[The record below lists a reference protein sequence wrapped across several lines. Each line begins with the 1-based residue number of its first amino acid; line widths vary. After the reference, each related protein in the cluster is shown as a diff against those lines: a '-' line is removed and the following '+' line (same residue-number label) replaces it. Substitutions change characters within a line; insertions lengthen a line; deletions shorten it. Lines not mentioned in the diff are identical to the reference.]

1 MPIPLTGKL
10 QSIYNIELKIK
21 LKGFIIY
28 YNKKKYIISLHHGL
42 PISEIY
48 YKKTKLK
55 ILINCVWNELLII
68 EYDSII
74 NNYTIKNFRI
84 KLNNLDKNN
93 YYLNDNIL
101 KFNSYEYVNINNL
114 PTNPSNI
121 YIKLS
126 SPKKAC
132 NQGDS
137 GSPIFIHSNIL
148 FGILSMSGDNNIYI
162 LPTYY
167 IVKTLNKLDNDNI
180 YSLDDNISKI
190 NKYFIRNNNIYH
202 KSLKINIP
210 LDTYLNLEGDINNEV
225 LVNDRL
231 INYSNISY
239 NLLISNERRL
249 IMNNNILTVNS
260 TLLILIKMYYNQNIF
275 DIFTF
280 IMNNVNNNKNKIFLK
295 ILNKK
300 DEIVDKS
307 IIKNVK
313 YNNKTYKFMIYA
325 FN

>member
-1 MPIPLTGKL
+1 M
-10 QSIYNIELKIK
+10 
-21 LKGFIIY
+21 
-28 YNKKKYIISLHHGL
+28 
-42 PISEIY
+42 SE
-48 YKKTKLK
+48 
-55 ILINCVWNELLII
+55 
-68 EYDSII
+68 
-74 NNYTIKNFRI
+74 
-84 KLNNLDKNN
+84 
-93 YYLNDNIL
+93 
-101 KFNSYEYVNINNL
+101 
-114 PTNPSNI
+114 
-121 YIKLS
+121 
-126 SPKKAC
+126 
-132 NQGDS
+132 
-137 GSPIFIHSNIL
+137 
-148 FGILSMSGDNNIYI
+148 DNNIYI

-167 IVKTLNKLDNDNI
+167 IIKTLNKLDNDNI

-210 LDTYLNLEGDINNEV
+210 LDAYLNLEGDINNEV
-225 LVNDRL
+225 LVNDKL
-231 INYSNISY
+231 INYSNISD

-249 IMNNNILTVNS
+249 IMNNNILTVNA
-260 TLLILIKMYYNQNIF
+260 TLLLLIKMYYNQNIF

-280 IMNNVNNNKNKIFLK
+280 IMNNVSNNKNKIFLK